1 MYYLYNTKQNSDEK
15 LGKSIQLKFSQ
26 NRKSADLSQDPKQ
39 ESLEWCKQIRFFS
52 NFMTSPLCFHQRYL
66 YYNLK
71 VKCERQAVESWNQ
84 WNCSSTGNKVLCFM
98 DIFLKE
104 ASFLDSIL
112 CSWGTFRHYRCWTE
126 IDPLLMNTREWVLER
141 NLEIS
146 NIACYL
152 D

>member
-1 MYYLYNTKQNSDEK
+1 MKDK
-15 LGKSIQLKFSQ
+15 LWNLGISGIVLP
-26 NRKSADLSQDPKQ
+26 LV
-39 ESLEWCKQIRFFS
+39 IR
-52 NFMTSPLCFHQRYL
+52 
-66 YYNLK
+66 
-71 VKCERQAVESWNQ
+71 
-84 WNCSSTGNKVLCFM
+84 GLCFM